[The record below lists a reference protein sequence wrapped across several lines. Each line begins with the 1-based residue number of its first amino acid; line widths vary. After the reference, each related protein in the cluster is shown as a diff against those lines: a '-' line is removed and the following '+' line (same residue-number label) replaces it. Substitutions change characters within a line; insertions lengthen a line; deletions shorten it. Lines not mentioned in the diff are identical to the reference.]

1 MKQDRI
7 VDRVVREVKVGGRGK
22 AKSKS
27 TALTTEAQ
35 RSQRLHGESGVD
47 GGAGAEAMARQVGGI
62 GNSGVYI
69 QGRGGNQTPRQI
81 IETGEGGTS
90 RHESWN
96 IG

>member
-35 RSQRLHGESGVD
+35 RSQRLHGETGVD
-47 GGAGAEAMARQVGGI
+47 GGPAVAKALARQGKARKGKERK
-62 GNSGVYI
+62 G
-69 QGRGGNQTPRQI
+69 QRLPT
-81 IETGEGGTS
+81 
-90 RHESWN
+90 
-96 IG
+96 